1 MSIASQ
7 NARQKFPFPY
17 DDVFDGVVAT
27 IPDSGFRLKSQDRLI
42 GRVTASA
49 GTSFFSRGENVT
61 IIVEKID
68 KGSTVVGI
76 ESALKVGMNAAGA
89 RNFDRLIES
98 LSSYLWAKTQSPAPA
113 EAVAKPVPRPQ
124 AHAPKG
130 AAAELSIPCP
140 VCGRQLRVSALKQ
153 GENWCP
159 YCFEKFMAE

>member
-7 NARQKFPFPY
+7 NAQQKFPFPY

-42 GRVTASA
+42 GRVTAST

-76 ESALKVGMNAAGA
+76 ESALKVGMNVAGA
-89 RNFDRLIES
+89 KNFDRLIES
-98 LSSYLWAKTQSPAPA
+98 LSSYLWAKTQIPSTCGRGSKASATATGTRTERGCGRVENPMS
-113 EAVAKPVPRPQ
+113 AVR
-124 AHAPKG
+124 
-130 AAAELSIPCP
+130 AAAQSFGVEA
-140 VCGRQLRVSALKQ
+140 R
-153 GENWCP
+153 
-159 YCFEKFMAE
+159 